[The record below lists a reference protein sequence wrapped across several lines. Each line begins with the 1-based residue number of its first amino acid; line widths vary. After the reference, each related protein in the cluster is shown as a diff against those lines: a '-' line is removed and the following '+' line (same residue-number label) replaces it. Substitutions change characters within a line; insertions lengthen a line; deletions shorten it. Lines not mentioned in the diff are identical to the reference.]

1 MDNTFQNS
9 NLCVISYAIV
19 RKAMKGK
26 PFTMRLA
33 KADGKIVE
41 HVVNKGIDSRLEACF
56 VSPDRGDKYVW
67 ENGFLN
73 CVVSVESFPV
83 LLRRLSEDVDDA
95 AALLDDCLTV
105 LGFDENGRQF
115 GWWDQ

>member
-56 VSPDRGDKYVW
+56 SPDRGDKYVW